1 MKKKLL
7 IMVPVIVFVV
17 LFLAVFFNIEK
28 IDNHLTVME
37 YEKAYQH
44 EKNEADL
51 INLCYYLNQ
60 NFDDNSLDE
69 KRIKYSK
76 ELINV
81 ITEDGIKESVFAETY
96 NESGSDITAKDFAME
111 WYFVTLLACEEYD
124 LFVKD
129 FSECYL
135 QVDYYATIY
144 LQEVIKSMYNT
155 TKEPLILEYGIKAY
169 EEISKKTG
177 EDAIKKICSVQID
190 VLEDIKNND
199 TNQ

>member
-1 MKKKLL
+1 
-7 IMVPVIVFVV
+7 MVPVIVFVV